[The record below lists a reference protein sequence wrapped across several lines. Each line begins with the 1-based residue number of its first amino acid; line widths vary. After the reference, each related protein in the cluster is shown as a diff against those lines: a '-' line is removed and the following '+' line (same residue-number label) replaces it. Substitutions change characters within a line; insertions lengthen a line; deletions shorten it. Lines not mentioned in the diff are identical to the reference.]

1 MSTELLAVLILT
13 TTLAVVVALF
23 IVLWRERTS
32 ARTSLVALVSGGV
45 LAGWAAITIVLAS
58 RGLFVQPDVPSV
70 PPVGIA
76 LVVAL
81 LGLAVSLTAS
91 ASLRSLL
98 TNQANLIRLN
108 VWRLLGAVFVMLM
121 FTGQMPALWAL
132 PAGIGDLIVGAT
144 APWIA
149 RQMDTPQGPRRAV
162 MFHLFGLADL
172 VVAIGLGIMTS
183 PGPAQVFHTT
193 PTSEL
198 VTLFPLVLV
207 PTFLVPLALALH
219 VVSLWQL
226 QRGTW
231 ASPRTAARPSHA

>member
-23 IVLWRERTS
+23 LVMWRERTS
-32 ARTSLVALVSGGV
+32 ARTSRVALVSGGV

-58 RGLFVQPDVPSV
+58 RGLFVQPDVRSV

-76 LVVAL
+76 LIVAL
-81 LGLAVSLTAS
+81 VGLAVSLTAS
-91 ASLRSLL
+91 TSLRSLL
-98 TNQANLIRLN
+98 TNQANLTRLN
-108 VWRLLGAVFVMLM
+108 MWRLLGVVFVMLM
-121 FTGQMPALWAL
+121 LTGQMPALWAL
-132 PAGIGDLIVGAT
+132 PAGIGDFIVGAT

-149 RQMDTPQGPRRAV
+149 RQLDTLQGRRRAV
-162 MFHLFGLADL
+162 MFQLFGLADL
-172 VVAIGLGIMTS
+172 IVAIGLGIMTS

-198 VTLFPLVLV
+198 VTRFPLVLV
-207 PTFLVPLALALH
+207 PTFLVPLAVALH

-226 QRGTW
+226 LRGTW
-231 ASPRTAARPSHA
+231 ASPHAAARSRHA